1 MKYSSLKHHFYNI
14 LIFNTISLGEFFF
27 TALFMFGLYLS
38 NLISYDI
45 FHTLIEI
52 FCIIIAFGIFI
63 IAWNARNFFDN
74 HFLLFL
80 SIAYLFIS
88 FIDIAHTLT
97 SEGIGIFT
105 FIDPTANLTTQL
117 WVAARYVQAFSLLL
131 APLFLTKKIN
141 IRLVCEIYFL
151 TVISIFVLTFYLNF
165 FPNTYINGVGLTLFE
180 KISEYLISII
190 FICSAYF
197 LYKKRKALN
206 SKVFYLI
213 FISIIFSFAS
223 ELSFTSYLGTFI
235 FSNMIGHYFKLISFL
250 LIYKTIVET
259 GFKNPLSNI
268 FRNLEQNAVVLKAS
282 ELKFKTLV
290 ELSTNAIILT
300 NNKGEI
306 DLWNSS
312 AERIFGWEKNK
323 VLGKSLDFLIPKR
336 QKGFNELNLGK
347 IINED
352 NSYST
357 SKTLEMDGK
366 RKNGETFPL
375 EISFSSWKTHNEQ
388 FICYI
393 IRDISV
399 RKKTESDLLNKS
411 KKLEN
416 LVNDLKV
423 VQLSMDNAFTHI
435 IITDENGF
443 IIYANKAAEET
454 TGYSKKEMVNEK
466 PSLWGKQMPPSFYE
480 NLWKTIKVEK
490 KKFAGEI
497 INKRKNGNLYNAE
510 IRIAPVLDD
519 NNEAKFFV
527 ALERDIT
534 EQKEMDRAKSEFIS
548 LAAHQLR
555 TPISTISITTE
566 MLLSKIVGDISKENK
581 KYLRQIF
588 TEVRSMTEMIDV
600 FLNVSRIEMNK
611 FPIKTEPMKLYDIID
626 KIVKAVTPQIEDKGI
641 HFKKNYSKTLP
652 VLDLDKNVMMIILE
666 NLLSNAIKYTS
677 KGGKISL
684 SAEEKGNNVI
694 IEIADNGIGIP
705 KKEQYRIFSKM
716 FRAENTS
723 SIKSEGSG
731 LGLYLVKNLAEQ
743 SNYDISF
750 KSKENEGTTFTIYMP
765 KNIPK
770 K

>member
-1 MKYSSLKHHFYNI
+1 
-14 LIFNTISLGEFFF
+14 
-27 TALFMFGLYLS
+27 
-38 NLISYDI
+38 
-45 FHTLIEI
+45 
-52 FCIIIAFGIFI
+52 
-63 IAWNARNFFDN
+63 
-74 HFLLFL
+74 
-80 SIAYLFIS
+80 
-88 FIDIAHTLT
+88 
-97 SEGIGIFT
+97 
-105 FIDPTANLTTQL
+105 
-117 WVAARYVQAFSLLL
+117 
-131 APLFLTKKIN
+131 
-141 IRLVCEIYFL
+141 
-151 TVISIFVLTFYLNF
+151 
-165 FPNTYINGVGLTLFE
+165 
-180 KISEYLISII
+180 
-190 FICSAYF
+190 
-197 LYKKRKALN
+197 
-206 SKVFYLI
+206 
-213 FISIIFSFAS
+213 
-223 ELSFTSYLGTFI
+223 
-235 FSNMIGHYFKLISFL
+235 
-250 LIYKTIVET
+250 
-259 GFKNPLSNI
+259 
-268 FRNLEQNAVVLKAS
+268 
-282 ELKFKTLV
+282 
-290 ELSTNAIILT
+290 
-300 NNKGEI
+300 
-306 DLWNSS
+306 
-312 AERIFGWEKNK
+312 
-323 VLGKSLDFLIPKR
+323 
-336 QKGFNELNLGK
+336 
-347 IINED
+347 
-352 NSYST
+352 
-357 SKTLEMDGK
+357 
-366 RKNGETFPL
+366 
-375 EISFSSWKTHNEQ
+375 
-388 FICYI
+388 
-393 IRDISV
+393 
-399 RKKTESDLLNKS
+399 
-411 KKLEN
+411 
-416 LVNDLKV
+416 
-423 VQLSMDNAFTHI
+423 
-435 IITDENGF
+435 
-443 IIYANKAAEET
+443 
-454 TGYSKKEMVNEK
+454 
-466 PSLWGKQMPPSFYE
+466 
-480 NLWKTIKVEK
+480 
-490 KKFAGEI
+490 
-497 INKRKNGNLYNAE
+497 
-510 IRIAPVLDD
+510 LDD